1 MKQYLIAVALA
12 FCVSNSLAMAQVK
25 DSDWP
30 QILGGNR
37 NGVSS
42 ESAQIGF
49 SGEPKVAWEV
59 EVGTGFAGPVISGE
73 SLVMFHRPGGS
84 GGPLAVEKFNVAD
97 GKSIWKTELKS
108 GYEGK
113 MDRDT
118 GPKATPV
125 VQDGF
130 VYCHGPDGELACL
143 DFENGETK
151 WELNV
156 REMFNAPPGYFGCGS
171 SPIVVDGKLLLNVG
185 GKPKGESGGAS
196 IVAFEAATGKVVWTA
211 VKDTASYSSPIAVEH
226 NGKQLAIFLTRTR
239 FVGIDIA
246 TGKVQ
251 FSNAFGVRGPS
262 AVGAMPVA
270 FGSKIFVT
278 SSYNVGS
285 KVIDLKNGKGD
296 GSEIQPDWSSKKAF
310 ASHYGTP
317 VFYEG
322 HFYGTTGREDM
333 RNGSFRCINAASGIV
348 VWDEPSFPVAHTL
361 RIGNQLL
368 ALDYQG
374 KLSLI
379 KPSPEKFSMLASA
392 IVFKGE
398 TRSLP
403 AYSKGR
409 LYFRSNAKNNV
420 GKLIAIEVA
429 KKIDE

>member
-1 MKQYLIAVALA
+1 MKQYLIAMVLT
-12 FCVSNSLAMAQVK
+12 FCVGNSLLPGQTP

-30 QILGGNR
+30 QILGGSR
-37 NGVSS
+37 NGVSA
-42 ESAQIGF
+42 ETAQLGW
-49 SGEPKVAWEV
+49 SGKPKVAWEI

-73 SLVMFHRPGGS
+73 SLILFHRPGGS
-84 GGPLAVEKFNVAD
+84 GGPLAVQKFNAAD
-97 GKSIWKTELKS
+97 GKAIWKTDLKS

-143 DFENGETK
+143 NFESGETK
-151 WELNV
+151 WEINA
-156 REMFNAPPGYFGCGS
+156 REMFSAPPGYFGCGS

-185 GKPKGESGGAS
+185 GKTKGSNGGAS
-196 IVAFEAATGKVVWTA
+196 IVAFDAATGEVVWQA

-226 NGKQLAIFLTRTR
+226 DGKQLAIFLTRTR
-239 FVGIDIA
+239 FVGIDVA

-251 FSNAFGVRGPS
+251 FNNAFGVRGPS

-270 FGSKIFVT
+270 FGNKVFAT
-278 SSYNVGS
+278 AAYNVGAM
-285 KVIDLKNGKGD
+285 VVDLEKLGGD
-296 GSEIQPDWSSKKAF
+296 GGELKPDWSSKQAF

-317 VFYEG
+317 VFHDGY
-322 HFYGTTGREDM
+322 FYGTNGREDF
-333 RNGSFRCINAASGIV
+333 RDGSFRCINAASGEV

-361 RIGNQLL
+361 RIEDQLL
-368 ALDYQG
+368 VLNYQG

-379 KPSPEKFSMLASA
+379 KPSPEKFSLLNSA
-392 IVFKGE
+392 TVFDGE
-398 TRSLP
+398 TRAVP

-409 LYFRSNAKNNV
+409 LFFRSNARSNV
-420 GKLIAIEVA
+420 GKLIAVEVS
-429 KKIDE
+429 K